1 MQNEQD
7 IKKGTILKHNRQGF
21 TVIFNCMVNAKEFRT
36 MNGLQLM
43 LNEFTVVGYQQ
54 DEFDFSVTA

>member
-1 MQNEQD
+1 MQNGQD

-21 TVIFNCMVNAKEFRT
+21 TVIFNCMVNSKEFRT

-43 LNEFTVVGYQQ
+43 LNEFTAVGYQQ
-54 DEFDFSVTA
+54 DEFDFSVSK